1 MDPAKIKKSE
11 HWKGEFAI
19 DPADV
24 YNGDLPPNP
33 VVAENANPFTMET
46 EVANLDM
53 LENYMDDGSADRAFL
68 DQWEALSGA
77 DNYL

>member
-1 MDPAKIKKSE
+1 MDPAKINKSE
-11 HWKGEFAI
+11 HWKGEFTI

-33 VVAENANPFTMET
+33 VVAEHVNPFTMGT

-53 LENYMDDGSADRAFL
+53 SENYMDDGSADRAFL
-68 DQWEALSGA
+68 DQWEALGGP
-77 DNYL
+77 DNLL